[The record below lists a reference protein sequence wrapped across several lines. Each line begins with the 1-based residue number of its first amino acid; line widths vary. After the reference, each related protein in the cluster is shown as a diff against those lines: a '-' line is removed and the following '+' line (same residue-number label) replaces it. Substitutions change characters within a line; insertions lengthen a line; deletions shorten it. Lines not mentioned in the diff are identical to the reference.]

1 MAAVGIA
8 AIAGPLVA
16 QDVTQGSNPESRVLF
31 PHDFIRGY
39 AGFELA
45 PPHNEPDLGLC
56 APTSSASSP
65 CGGYARYVLTAY
77 MELQPFGRG
86 MLRNIYLFTDPRMFL
101 GNNVPQ
107 LRYSASSS
115 PIAWERVY
123 GIAIQLPK
131 RFEIRATHHDV
142 QLLGKYRSPLNIT
155 QSANG
160 PLGLYSTV
168 GVRWYFGSYGSA
180 GVHQ

>member
-142 QLLGKYRSPLNIT
+142 QLLGKYWIV
-155 QSANG
+155 A
-160 PLGLYSTV
+160 
-168 GVRWYFGSYGSA
+168 
-180 GVHQ
+180 